1 MATLVTLCRA
11 DGTSPVESIYLGC
24 GMAESWVSLLTYKY
38 EIRKLQILRI
48 TRMYWKIPGAA
59 PSIDAPARGGDRKRQ
74 RRSASS
80 GSTGSR
86 RTLSACGRTRHA
98 IRYGHSGELDIPLAE
113 AGGRL
118 SAAVGTAELVTS
130 SPPGATPE
138 KQTVTV
144 LSFADPEHPSVVR
157 QFSGVTAMV
166 NDDARGLIYLADSGG
181 LRVLRAEPATDVEL
195 EREYVEYVLYDH

>member
-1 MATLVTLCRA
+1 M
-11 DGTSPVESIYLGC
+11 
-24 GMAESWVSLLTYKY
+24 
-38 EIRKLQILRI
+38 
-48 TRMYWKIPGAA
+48 
-59 PSIDAPARGGDRKRQ
+59 
-74 RRSASS
+74 
-80 GSTGSR
+80 
-86 RTLSACGRTRHA
+86 
-98 IRYGHSGELDIPLAE
+98 
-113 AGGRL
+113 
-118 SAAVGTAELVTS
+118 GTAELVTS